1 MLLIIYAL
9 RGNYAELK
17 EMLIQKGYT
26 FSSQTDTEVIV
37 NLIAYHYSTER
48 DVPLAIEKT
57 IDLLE
62 GTWGLTILCRLE
74 PNKLYA
80 TRHGSPIVVSVNE
93 NMAMITSEQSGF
105 SGMVSNY
112 IVLRNR
118 DICVIIAL

>member
-1 MLLIIYAL
+1 M
-9 RGNYAELK
+9 
-17 EMLIQKGYT
+17 
-26 FSSQTDTEVIV
+26 
-37 NLIAYHYSTER
+37 
-48 DVPLAIEKT
+48 
-57 IDLLE
+57 
-62 GTWGLTILCRLE
+62 GTSHLCRLE

-93 NMAMITSEQSGF
+93 NMAIITSEQSGF